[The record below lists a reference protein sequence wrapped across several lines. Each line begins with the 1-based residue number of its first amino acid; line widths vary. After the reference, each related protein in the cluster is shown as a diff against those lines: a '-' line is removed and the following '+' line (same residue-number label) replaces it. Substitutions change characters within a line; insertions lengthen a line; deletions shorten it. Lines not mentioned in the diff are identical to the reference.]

1 MAWTDERLDS
11 LEGRVDAGFTQVNV
25 VIREL
30 RTEVK
35 GDIAKLDTKVDRLD
49 AKFDRLDAKFDA
61 KFDRQQIVMI
71 QLFVGFFFALI
82 GADAVGL
89 IGS

>member
-1 MAWTDERLDS
+1 MAWPDQRLDS
-11 LEGRVDAGFTQVNV
+11 LEARVDAGFERVNTD
-25 VIREL
+25 IREL
-30 RTEVK
+30 RAELK
-35 GDIAKLDTKVDRLD
+35 GDIAKLDAKVDR
-49 AKFDRLDAKFDA
+49 
-61 KFDRQQIVMI
+61 QQLLLI